1 MIKRHKWVFKE
12 EETPRTKQLKD
23 RYPELHKEFKAL
35 LYTVYICHTVYIL
48 KY

>member
-12 EETPRTKQLKD
+12 EDTPWTKQLKD
-23 RYPELHKEFKAL
+23 RYPEMHKEFKAL

-48 KY
+48 NY